1 MKMKRE
7 NVINVFGIMNV
18 LSEEKTTAKGAYG
31 IAKNKKIAESE
42 VKAIQEAQQ
51 KVMMPEKFNEFDKKR
66 IELCEEVADKDEDGK
81 PIKINNGQQ
90 FSISEERQDE
100 FSEKLKALRE
110 EYKEAIEQKDKIEQ
124 DFIDLLSEEIEVEFH
139 RIMIDDLP
147 NNITANQIEALDEI
161 IIG

>member
-31 IAKNKKIAESE
+31 IAKNKKIAEAE

-51 KVMMPEKFNEFDKKR
+51 KVEMPEKFNEFDKKR

-139 RIMIDDLP
+139 KVMIDDLP